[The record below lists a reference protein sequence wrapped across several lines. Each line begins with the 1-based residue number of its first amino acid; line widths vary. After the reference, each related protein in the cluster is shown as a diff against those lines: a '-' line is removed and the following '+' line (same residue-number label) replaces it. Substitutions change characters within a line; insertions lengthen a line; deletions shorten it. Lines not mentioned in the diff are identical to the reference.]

1 MAVDKLVIRRDHMGE
16 QLVIIGFVLWL
27 FSQWRE
33 GKWDCLYFRR
43 AGKWMMIFGG
53 VLWFISNAIVLKI
66 G

>member
-1 MAVDKLVIRRDHMGE
+1 MGE
-16 QLVIIGFVLWL
+16 QLVVIGFVLWL

-43 AGKWMMIFGG
+43 AGKWMMISGG